1 MKELSDTSICGLR
14 KSLLVKY
21 TESYSDE
28 ELANLFGIEYNP
40 NKDIISEAWRKW
52 RFSVSEDK
60 LSSIR
65 NIDDFDIFS
74 DEELRSVANEI
85 GINPTLSSDRNWLI
99 LSIWNSICQKERLKK
114 SLMGRNVKKVEWN
127 NEYVVLALEDLL
139 YGILLEGFRPKKEIL
154 DIFCDRSISV
164 LKIHVPRSTG
174 QKFLSIFFRSC
185 PNVISKRIGGTMN
198 YGSREI
204 S

>member
-1 MKELSDTSICGLR
+1 MKELPDTSFCGLK
-14 KSLLVKY
+14 KSLLTRY
-21 TESYSDE
+21 TETNSDE
-28 ELANLFGIEYNP
+28 ELAQLFGVEYDVNF
-40 NKDIISEAWRKW
+40 DIISKAWRKW

-74 DEELRSVANEI
+74 DEELRSLGNEVDI
-85 GINPTLSSDRNWLI
+85 SPTLSSDRQWLI
-99 LSIWNSICQKERLKK
+99 LSIWNRICQKEKLKK
-114 SLMGRNVKKVEWN
+114 SLMGTNVKKVEWD

-164 LKIHVPRSTG
+164 LKVHVPRSTG
-174 QKFLSIFFRSC
+174 QKFLSIFFKSC
-185 PNVISKRIGGTMN
+185 PSVLSKKIGGIMH